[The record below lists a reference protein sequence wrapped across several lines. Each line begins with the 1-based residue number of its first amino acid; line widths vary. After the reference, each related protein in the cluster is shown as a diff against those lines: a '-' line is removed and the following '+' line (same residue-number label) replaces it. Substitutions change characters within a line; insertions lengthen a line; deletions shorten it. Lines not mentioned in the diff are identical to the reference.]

1 MTAVVLNNRYRVVR
15 ELGHGGF
22 GQTFLAVDTHLP
34 SERYCVIKQLYPIV
48 SKPKQYQWIR
58 ERFQREA
65 AILEALSRG
74 NSQIP
79 QLYAYFAESETFY
92 LVQEY
97 VEGLT
102 LTEQVK
108 KSGVLSEKQVTKI
121 VISLL
126 KVLDYVHSQHII
138 HRDVK
143 PDNVILRARD
153 QQPVLID
160 FGVVKE
166 ALGTVIDSERTHS
179 IAIGTPGYM
188 PSEQAAGR
196 PVYSS
201 DLYSLALTAVFL
213 LSGQPPH
220 TIESDPRTGEL
231 LWRKAVPQLHG
242 NLAGVID
249 QALRFN
255 PRDRFGDAQEMLAAL
270 TSSSHYLEQ
279 SSPTTLLQSPR
290 TEAATVAAI
299 PDRSKPQ
306 SQSEKGQGNSFLTTT
321 AIIILLI
328 FSAGGIGYGMVQVL
342 EGLRQGG
349 EDESVVTEPTP
360 PLPSEEEE
368 TEPSSEDTQED
379 ESPPSSDE
387 EEIARD
393 LEIDLEPDSESDSEP
408 DSELEIEPDSE
419 SEIEPD
425 SESEIE
431 LEVENPAVVVP
442 TTPLESETESET
454 ESEISIENVPVFSTG
469 VSKDQVVET
478 LGNPTASRRGYW
490 PNTQTVHYKDYIPG
504 KMDLGYIFDRD
515 TQNLRQTEASFAAS
529 VELEIIESKLETMLK
544 GNLTPVIRQS
554 LEDVYRKETDL
565 RSFTIED
572 WKGIIQR
579 NKQGKIYIGVWEQDL
594 H

>member
-1 MTAVVLNNRYRVVR
+1 MGMTAVVLNNRYRVVR

-34 SERYCVIKQLYPIV
+34 SERYCVIKQLYPVV

-65 AILEALSRG
+65 AILESLSRG

-97 VEGLT
+97 IEGLT
-102 LTEQVK
+102 LTEKVE
-108 KSGVLSEKQVTKI
+108 KSGVLSEKQVTTI

-143 PDNVILRARD
+143 PDNVILRAQD

-166 ALGTVIDSERTHS
+166 ALGTVMDSERTHS

-213 LSGQPPH
+213 LSGEPPH

-255 PRDRFGDAQEMLAAL
+255 PRDRFEDAQEMLAAL
-270 TSSSHYLEQ
+270 NSSSHYVEQ
-279 SSPTTLLQSPR
+279 SSPTTQLQSPR

-299 PDRSKPQ
+299 PPQ
-306 SQSEKGQGNSFLTTT
+306 ATPQPEERKGNSFLTGT

-342 EGLRQGG
+342 EGLRQGNN
-349 EDESVVTEPTP
+349 DESAVITEPTP
-360 PLPSEEEE
+360 TEEEE
-368 TEPSSEDTQED
+368 TDQSSEEESQTQD
-379 ESPPSSDE
+379 ETANDSSS
-387 EEIARD
+387 
-393 LEIDLEPDSESDSEP
+393 SENERTREVPIQRESSRNSQSNQN
-408 DSELEIEPDSE
+408 SELEIGVNSPT
-419 SEIEPD
+419 
-425 SESEIE
+425 
-431 LEVENPAVVVP
+431 VVVP
-442 TTPLESETESET
+442 TIPVEPEA
-454 ESEISIENVPVFSTG
+454 ESEIPIEEVRVFSTG
-469 VSKDQVVET
+469 VSKEQVVET
-478 LGNPTASRRGYW
+478 LGKPTATRRGYW
-490 PNTQTVHYKDYIPG
+490 PNTQTVHYKDYVPG
-504 KMDLGYIFDRD
+504 KLDLGYIFDRD

-544 GNLTPVIRQS
+544 GNLTPVIRQG
-554 LEDVYRKETDL
+554 LEEVYRRETDL

-579 NKQGKIYIGVWEQDL
+579 NEQGRIYIGVWEQDL

>member
-1 MTAVVLNNRYRVVR
+1 MGMTAVVLNNRYRVVR

-22 GQTFLAVDTHLP
+22 GQTFLAVDTHVP
-34 SERYCVIKQLYPIV
+34 SERYCVIKQLYPVV

-65 AILEALSRG
+65 AILESLSRG

-97 VEGLT
+97 IEGLT
-102 LTEQVK
+102 LTEKVE

-143 PDNVILRARD
+143 PDNVILRTQD

-166 ALGTVIDSERTHS
+166 ALGTVMDSERTHS

-201 DLYSLALTAVFL
+201 DLYSLALTAIFL

-220 TIESDPRTGEL
+220 TIESDPRSGEL
-231 LWRKAVPQLHG
+231 LWRKAVPHLHG

-249 QALRFN
+249 RALRFN
-255 PRDRFGDAQEMLAAL
+255 PRDRFEDAQEMLGAL
-270 TSSSHYLEQ
+270 TDSGQYTTENQ
-279 SSPTTLLQSPR
+279 SSPTTQLQSPR
-290 TEAATVAAI
+290 TEAATVAAT
-299 PDRSKPQ
+299 PYRYKPQ
-306 SQSEKGQGNSFLTTT
+306 PQPQPEERKGNSFLMGV
-321 AIIILLI
+321 AIVILIIA
-328 FSAGGIGYGMVQVL
+328 SAGGIGYGMVQVL
-342 EGLRQGG
+342 EGLRQGNNN
-349 EDESVVTEPTP
+349 ETVVNEPNSSDQSSTDEEND
-360 PLPSEEEE
+360 
-368 TEPSSEDTQED
+368 SSGQERETQED
-379 ESPPSSDE
+379 TPQSRDS
-387 EEIARD
+387 EIAQ
-393 LEIDLEPDSESDSEP
+393 EEVEPKPNSKPEP
-408 DSELEIEPDSE
+408 
-419 SEIEPD
+419 
-425 SESEIE
+425 EIE
-431 LEVENPAVVVP
+431 LEVDSPAVVVP
-442 TTPLESETESET
+442 TTPVEPDSTPERP
-454 ESEISIENVPVFSTG
+454 IAQVRVFSTG
-469 VSKDQVVET
+469 ATKAEVIET
-478 LGNPTASRRGYW
+478 LGEPTSSRRGYW
-490 PNTQTVHYKDYIPG
+490 ANTQTILYKDYVSG
-504 KMDLGYIFDRD
+504 KLDLGYIFDRD
-515 TQNLRQTEASFAAS
+515 TQNLRQTEASFASS
-529 VELEIIESKLETMLK
+529 VELSIIESKLETMLK
-544 GNLTPVIRQS
+544 GNLTPVIRQG
-554 LEDVYRKETDL
+554 LEEVYRKETDL

-579 NKQGKIYIGVWEQDL
+579 NDQGRIYIGVWEQDL

>member
-1 MTAVVLNNRYRVVR
+1 MGMTAVILNNRYRVVR

-34 SERYCVIKQLYPIV
+34 SERYCVIKQLYPVV

-65 AILEALSRG
+65 AILESLSRG

-97 VEGLT
+97 IEGVT
-102 LTEQVK
+102 LTEKVE

-126 KVLDYVHSQHII
+126 NVLDYVHSQHII

-143 PDNVILRARD
+143 PDNVILRSRD

-166 ALGTVIDSERTHS
+166 ALGTVMDSERTHS

-213 LSGQPPH
+213 LSGEPPH
-220 TIESDPRTGEL
+220 SIESDPRSGEL

-249 QALRFN
+249 RALRFN

-270 TSSSHYLEQ
+270 TSSDSYTTEKQ
-279 SSPTTLLQSPR
+279 SSPTTRLQSPR
-290 TEAATVAAI
+290 TEAATVAAM
-299 PDRSKPQ
+299 PPPSNPQ
-306 SQSEKGQGNSFLTTT
+306 PEERKGNSFLMGS
-321 AIIILLI
+321 AIIIILI
-328 FSAGGIGYGMVQVL
+328 ASAGAIGYGMVQVL
-342 EGLRQGG
+342 EGLRQGNN
-349 EDESVVTEPTP
+349 DESVVTEPSP
-360 PLPSEEEE
+360 PLPSEEKE
-368 TEPSSEDTQED
+368 TDSSSGETQEK
-379 ESPPSSDE
+379 E
-387 EEIARD
+387 EESTQSSQSERTRNLEEIEPKPKSESQSEP
-393 LEIDLEPDSESDSEP
+393 EIDLEVDSP
-408 DSELEIEPDSE
+408 
-419 SEIEPD
+419 
-425 SESEIE
+425 
-431 LEVENPAVVVP
+431 VVVVP
-442 TTPLESETESET
+442 TRPVEPEA
-454 ESEISIENVPVFSTG
+454 ESEIPIEEVRVFSPG
-469 VSKDQVVET
+469 VSKEQVVET
-478 LGNPTASRRGYW
+478 LGKPTATRRGYW
-490 PNTQTVHYKDYIPG
+490 PNTQAVHYRDYVSG
-504 KMDLGYIFDRD
+504 KLDLGYIFDRD

-529 VELEIIESKLETMLK
+529 VELNIIESKLETMLK
-544 GNLTPVIRQS
+544 GNLTPVIRQG
-554 LEDVYRKETDL
+554 LEEVYRRETDL
-565 RSFTIED
+565 RSFNIGN

-579 NKQGKIYIGVWEQDL
+579 NDQGRIYIAVWEQDL